1 MGPKSKFNACF
12 LLSVS
17 YFLLVNGQIKKDFE
31 VFEFAG
37 NGLDAD
43 STSFATLTEHQP
55 DTTFPNVF
63 TICWRSRNSYARGF
77 WPWNYL
83 EIPSKS
89 GERLMAFNL
98 KDNAT
103 TNLWVSGSTSTSI
116 HTLF

>member
-89 GERLMAFNL
+89 GERLMAFNFQPKGQCNNQL
-98 KDNAT
+98 MG
-103 TNLWVSGSTSTSI
+103 VR
-116 HTLF
+116 